1 MPTSNTV
8 PTGNTV
14 DIQAVGERVE
24 ALIAEFASASD
35 SATAGR
41 AEELVGLLVE
51 FYGAGLAR
59 IIELLDEQA
68 VTPLL
73 ADKMVAGLLVL
84 HDLHPQSTEERVLA
98 ALERVRPYLGSHS
111 GDVEYLGL
119 DPDGTVRLRLAGS
132 CDGCPSSA
140 LTVKMAIE
148 KGIEDV
154 APEVTKVEVEGVA
167 PDPASSLTAG
177 AAPEGHTMLP
187 LHQVSR
193 QPELPASTWVQ
204 VDGVEDLR
212 QGQVV
217 PMLVAGTPAV
227 VCNVAGSLYAYA
239 DRCSA
244 CGSSLTGAELEGALL
259 SCPGCAQRYDVVRAG
274 RAWSGT
280 SGTTPSKIVPAASR
294 VHLDPLPLLAENGGV
309 RIAVPAQA
317 VS

>member
-1 MPTSNTV
+1 
-8 PTGNTV
+8 V
-14 DIQAVGERVE
+14 DIQVVGERVE
-24 ALIAEFASASD
+24 ALLAEFASTSNP
-35 SATAGR
+35 ATAER

-59 IIELLDEQA
+59 IVELLDEQA

-84 HDLHPQSTEERVLA
+84 HDLHPQTTEERVLG
-98 ALERVRPYLGSHS
+98 ALERVRPYLGSHA

-119 DPDGTVRLRLAGS
+119 DADGTVRLKLAGS

-148 KGIEDV
+148 KGIADV

-167 PDPASSLTAG
+167 PDPASPLTAG
-177 AAPEGHTMLP
+177 VVPDGHTMLP
-187 LHQVSR
+187 LHQVSK
-193 QPELPASTWVQ
+193 QPELPASTWVE
-204 VDGVEDLR
+204 VDGIAGLG

-217 PMLVAGTPAV
+217 PMRVADTAAV

-239 DRCSA
+239 DHCSV
-244 CGSSLTGAELEGALL
+244 CGSSLTGAELDGALL
-259 SCPGCAQRYDVVRAG
+259 ACPSCAQRYDVVRAG
-274 RAWSGT
+274 RGWGGNGGDSATTT
-280 SGTTPSKIVPAASR
+280 SRR

>member
-1 MPTSNTV
+1 VPTSNTS
-8 PTGNTV
+8 

-24 ALIAEFASASD
+24 ALLAEFASTSD
-35 SATAGR
+35 PVIAGR

-59 IIELLDEQA
+59 IVELLDEQA
-68 VTPLL
+68 ITPLL
-73 ADKMVAGLLVL
+73 ADKAVAGLLVL
-84 HDLHPQSTEERVLA
+84 HDLHPQSTEQRVLA

-119 DPDGTVRLRLAGS
+119 DTDGTVRLRLAGS

-167 PDPASSLTAG
+167 PDPASRLIAGPTA
-177 AAPEGHTMLP
+177 EGHTLLP

-193 QPELPASTWVQ
+193 QPEPPAATWVQ
-204 VDGVEDLR
+204 VEGIADLG

-217 PMLVAGTPAV
+217 PMLVADTAAV
-227 VCNVAGSLYAYA
+227 VCNVAGSLYAYT
-239 DRCSA
+239 DRCPL
-244 CGSSLTGAELEGALL
+244 CGSGLTGAELRGALL
-259 SCPGCAQRYDVVRAG
+259 ACPGCGQRYDVVRAG
-274 RAWSGT
+274 RGFGGSDE
-280 SGTTPSKIVPAASR
+280 AAG

>member
-1 MPTSNTV
+1 MPTSNT
-8 PTGNTV
+8 P

-24 ALIAEFASASD
+24 ALLAQFAATSD
-35 SATAGR
+35 PATAGR

-59 IIELLDEQA
+59 ILELLDEQT

-98 ALERVRPYLGSHS
+98 ALERVRPYLGSHA

-140 LTVKMAIE
+140 LTVKLAIE

-154 APEVTKVEVEGVA
+154 APEVTKVEVEGVVSE
-167 PDPASSLTAG
+167 PASPLTAG
-177 AAPEGHTMLP
+177 AVPEGATMLP
-187 LHQVSR
+187 LLQVSK
-193 QPELPASTWVQ
+193 QPEAPAATWVE
-204 VDGVEDLR
+204 VDGIDGLG

-217 PMLVAGTPAV
+217 PMLVGDTAAV

-239 DRCSA
+239 DRCA
-244 CGSSLTGAELEGALL
+244 VCGSGLTGAELEGALL
-259 SCPGCAQRYDVVRAG
+259 ACPGCAQRYNVVRAG
-274 RAWSGT
+274 RGSSGSAEVVAT
-280 SGTTPSKIVPAASR
+280 KGA

>member
-1 MPTSNTV
+1 MPASTT
-8 PTGNTV
+8 P

-24 ALIAEFASASD
+24 ALLAEFASTSD
-35 SATAGR
+35 PATAGR

-59 IIELLDEQA
+59 ILELLDEQA
-68 VTPLL
+68 ATPLL

-98 ALERVRPYLGSHS
+98 ALERVRPYLGSHA

-167 PDPASSLTAG
+167 PDPASPLTAG
-177 AAPEGHTMLP
+177 AVPEGATMLP
-187 LHQVSR
+187 LLQVSK
-193 QPELPASTWVQ
+193 QPEAPAATWVQ
-204 VDGVEDLR
+204 VDGIEELG

-217 PMLVAGTPAV
+217 PMLVGDTAAV

-239 DRCSA
+239 DRCA
-244 CGSSLTGAELEGALL
+244 VCGSGLTGAELEGALL
-259 SCPGCAQRYDVVRAG
+259 ACPGCAQRYNVVRAG
-274 RAWSGT
+274 RGSSG
-280 SGTTPSKIVPAASR
+280 SDQVAG

>member
-1 MPTSNTV
+1 VPTSNT
-8 PTGNTV
+8 P

-24 ALIAEFASASD
+24 ALLAEFASTSD
-35 SATAGR
+35 PTTAGR
-41 AEELVGLLVE
+41 AEELVGLLVD

-59 IIELLDEQA
+59 ILELLDEQA

-98 ALERVRPYLGSHS
+98 ALERVRPYLGSHA

-167 PDPASSLTAG
+167 PDPASPLTAG
-177 AAPEGHTMLP
+177 AVPEGATMLP
-187 LHQVSR
+187 LMQVSK
-193 QPELPASTWVQ
+193 QPEAPAATWVE
-204 VDGVEDLR
+204 VDGIEGLS
-212 QGQVV
+212 QGRVV
-217 PMLVAGTPAV
+217 PMLVAGTAAV

-239 DRCSA
+239 DRCA
-244 CGSSLTGAELEGALL
+244 GCGSGLTGAELEGAVLA
-259 SCPGCAQRYDVVRAG
+259 CPGCAQRYDVVRAG
-274 RAWSGT
+274 RGM
-280 SGTTPSKIVPAASR
+280 GGIGEASR
-294 VHLDPLPLLAENGGV
+294 MHLDPLPLLAENGGV

>member
-1 MPTSNTV
+1 VPTSTT
-8 PTGNTV
+8 P

-24 ALIAEFASASD
+24 ALLAEFASTSD
-35 SATAGR
+35 PATAGR

-59 IIELLDEQA
+59 ILELLDEQA

-98 ALERVRPYLGSHS
+98 ALERVRPYLGSHA

-154 APEVTKVEVEGVA
+154 APEVTKVEVEGVVSE
-167 PDPASSLTAG
+167 PASPLTAG
-177 AAPEGHTMLP
+177 AVPEGATMLP
-187 LHQVSR
+187 LLQVSK
-193 QPELPASTWVQ
+193 QPEAPAATWVQ
-204 VDGVEDLR
+204 VDGIEGLG

-217 PMLVAGTPAV
+217 PMLVGETAAV

-239 DRCSA
+239 DRCA
-244 CGSSLTGAELEGALL
+244 VCGSGLTGAELEGALL
-259 SCPGCAQRYDVVRAG
+259 ACPGCAQRYNVVRAG
-274 RAWSGT
+274 RGSSG
-280 SGTTPSKIVPAASR
+280 SDQVAG
-294 VHLDPLPLLAENGGV
+294 VHLDPLPLLTENGGV

>member
-1 MPTSNTV
+1 M
-8 PTGNTV
+8 
-14 DIQAVGERVE
+14 
-24 ALIAEFASASD
+24 LAEFAASSD
-35 SATAGR
+35 PAIAGR

-59 IIELLDEQA
+59 ILELLDEQA

-73 ADKMVAGLLVL
+73 TDKAVAGLLVL

-98 ALERVRPYLGSHS
+98 ALERVRPYLGSHA
-111 GDVEYLGL
+111 GGVEYLGL
-119 DPDGTVRLRLAGS
+119 DPDGTVRLRLEGS

-154 APEVTKVEVEGVA
+154 APEVTKVEVEGMLA
-167 PDPASSLTAG
+167 DPASRLATGPSA
-177 AAPEGHTMLP
+177 EGHTLLP
-187 LHQVSR
+187 LTQVSR
-193 QPELPASTWVQ
+193 QPEPPSSTWVP
-204 VDGVEDLR
+204 VEGIESLR

-217 PMLVAGTPAV
+217 PTQVADIATV

-239 DRCSA
+239 DRCA
-244 CGSSLTGAELEGALL
+244 VCGSGLTGAELVGALL
-259 SCPGCAQRYDVVRAG
+259 ACPSCAQRYDVVRAG
-274 RAWSGT
+274 RGMGGDDGALSATAG
-280 SGTTPSKIVPAASR
+280 
-294 VHLDPLPLLAENGGV
+294 VHLDPLPLLTESGGV

>member
-1 MPTSNTV
+1 M

-24 ALIAEFASASD
+24 ALLAQFASTSD
-35 SATAGR
+35 PTTAGR

-59 IIELLDEQA
+59 ILELLDEQA

-98 ALERVRPYLGSHS
+98 ALERVRPYLGSHA
-111 GDVEYLGL
+111 GDVEYLGM
-119 DPDGTVRLRLAGS
+119 DPDGTTVRLRLAGS

-167 PDPASSLTAG
+167 PDPASPLTAG
-177 AAPEGHTMLP
+177 AVPEGATMLP
-187 LHQVSR
+187 LLQVSK
-193 QPELPASTWVQ
+193 QPDGPAATWVQ
-204 VDGVEDLR
+204 VDGIEGLR

-217 PMLVAGTPAV
+217 PMLVADTASV

-239 DRCSA
+239 DRCSV
-244 CGSSLTGAELEGALL
+244 CGSGLTPAKLEGAVLA
-259 SCPGCAQRYDVVRAG
+259 CPGCEQRYDVVRAG
-274 RAWSGT
+274 RGMGGPGEAN
-280 SGTTPSKIVPAASR
+280 PSSAAG

>member
-1 MPTSNTV
+1 
-8 PTGNTV
+8 
-14 DIQAVGERVE
+14 
-24 ALIAEFASASD
+24 
-35 SATAGR
+35 
-41 AEELVGLLVE
+41 
-51 FYGAGLAR
+51 LAR
-59 IIELLDEQA
+59 ILELLDEQA

-73 ADKMVAGLLVL
+73 ADKMVTGLLVL

-98 ALERVRPYLGSHS
+98 ALERVRPYLGSHA

-167 PDPASSLTAG
+167 PDPASPLTAG
-177 AAPEGHTMLP
+177 AVPAGATMLP
-187 LHQVSR
+187 LMQVSK
-193 QPELPASTWVQ
+193 QPEVPAATWVE
-204 VDGVEDLR
+204 VDGIEGLS
-212 QGQVV
+212 QGRVV
-217 PMLVAGTPAV
+217 PMLVAGTAAV

-239 DRCSA
+239 DRCA
-244 CGSSLTGAELEGALL
+244 GCGSGLTGAELEGAVLA
-259 SCPGCAQRYDVVRAG
+259 CPGCAQRYDVVRAG
-274 RAWSGT
+274 RGMGGT
-280 SGTTPSKIVPAASR
+280 GEASR

>member
-1 MPTSNTV
+1 MPTSNT
-8 PTGNTV
+8 P

-24 ALIAEFASASD
+24 ALLAEFASTSD
-35 SATAGR
+35 PTTAGR
-41 AEELVGLLVE
+41 AEELVGLLVD

-59 IIELLDEQA
+59 ILELLDEQA

-98 ALERVRPYLGSHS
+98 ALERVRPYLGSHA

-167 PDPASSLTAG
+167 PDPASPLTAG
-177 AAPEGHTMLP
+177 AVPEGATMLP
-187 LHQVSR
+187 LMQVSK
-193 QPELPASTWVQ
+193 QPEAPAATWVA
-204 VDGVEDLR
+204 VDGIEGLG

-217 PMLVAGTPAV
+217 PMLVGDTAAV

-239 DRCSA
+239 DRCAA
-244 CGSSLTGAELEGALL
+244 CGSGLTGAELEGALL
-259 SCPGCAQRYDVVRAG
+259 ACPRCAQRYNVVRAG
-274 RAWSGT
+274 RGSSG
-280 SGTTPSKIVPAASR
+280 SDKAAGL
-294 VHLDPLPLLAENGGV
+294 HLDPLPLLTENGGV

>member
-1 MPTSNTV
+1 VPVSNTS
-8 PTGNTV
+8 

-24 ALIAEFASASD
+24 ALLAEFASASD
-35 SATAGR
+35 PAIAGR
-41 AEELVGLLVE
+41 AEELVGLLVD

-59 IIELLDEQA
+59 IMELLDKQA
-68 VTPLL
+68 AAPLL
-73 ADKMVAGLLVL
+73 ADKAVAGLLVL

-98 ALERVRPYLGSHS
+98 ALDRVRPYLGSHA

-119 DPDGTVRLRLAGS
+119 DDDGTVRLRLAGS

-154 APEVTKVEVEGVA
+154 APEVTKVEVQGMVSDPGSQLSAGPAEGR
-167 PDPASSLTAG
+167 PL
-177 AAPEGHTMLP
+177 LP
-187 LHQVSR
+187 IHQVSK
-193 QPELPASTWVQ
+193 QPEPPASTWVEI
-204 VDGVEDLR
+204 DGIENLG

-217 PMLVAGTPAV
+217 PKQVADTAAV

-239 DRCSA
+239 DRCPV
-244 CGSSLTGAELEGALL
+244 CGSGLTGGKLVGALL
-259 SCPGCAQRYDVVRAG
+259 ACPGCTQRYDVVRAG
-274 RAWSGT
+274 RGWSEAEAA
-280 SGTTPSKIVPAASR
+280 TTAEA
-294 VHLDPLPLLAENGGV
+294 HLDPLPLLTENGEV

>member
-1 MPTSNTV
+1 VPTSNT
-8 PTGNTV
+8 P

-24 ALIAEFASASD
+24 ALLAEFASTSD
-35 SATAGR
+35 PTTAGR
-41 AEELVGLLVE
+41 AE
-51 FYGAGLAR
+51 
-59 IIELLDEQA
+59 EQA

-98 ALERVRPYLGSHS
+98 ALERVRPYLGSHA

-167 PDPASSLTAG
+167 PDPASPLTAG
-177 AAPEGHTMLP
+177 AVPEGATMLP
-187 LHQVSR
+187 LLQVSK
-193 QPELPASTWVQ
+193 QPEAPAATWVQ
-204 VDGVEDLR
+204 VDGIEGLG
-212 QGQVV
+212 QGQLV
-217 PMLVAGTPAV
+217 PMLVGDTAAV

-239 DRCSA
+239 DRCA
-244 CGSSLTGAELEGALL
+244 VCGSGLTGAKLEGALL
-259 SCPGCAQRYDVVRAG
+259 ACPGCAQHYNVVRAG
-274 RAWSGT
+274 RGSSG
-280 SGTTPSKIVPAASR
+280 SDQVAG

>member
-1 MPTSNTV
+1 
-8 PTGNTV
+8 
-14 DIQAVGERVE
+14 VGERVE
-24 ALIAEFASASD
+24 ALLAEFASTSD
-35 SATAGR
+35 PAIAGR
-41 AEELVGLLVE
+41 AEELVSLLVE
-51 FYGAGLAR
+51 FYGTGLAR
-59 IIELLDEQA
+59 IMELLDEQA
-68 VTPLL
+68 AAPLL
-73 ADKMVAGLLVL
+73 ADKLVAGLLVL

-98 ALERVRPYLGSHS
+98 ALERVRPYLGSHA

-167 PDPASSLTAG
+167 PDPASPLTAG
-177 AAPEGHTMLP
+177 AVPEGATMLP

-193 QPELPASTWVQ
+193 QPEPPASTWVE
-204 VDGVEDLR
+204 VDGIKDLG

-217 PMLVAGTPAV
+217 PKQVGDTAAV

-239 DRCSA
+239 DRCPV
-244 CGSSLTGAELEGALL
+244 CGSGLTGADLAGALL
-259 SCPGCAQRYDVVRAG
+259 ACPGCAQRYDVVRAG
-274 RAWSGT
+274 RGLGET
-280 SGTTPSKIVPAASR
+280 DKAAKM
-294 VHLDPLPLLAENGGV
+294 HLDPLPLLAENGGI

-317 VS
+317 AS